1 MSLNYNF
8 SYSSLADV
16 YAVAN
21 DEPQYKKE
29 LLKFAADLE
38 QNGYGT
44 FEGEDY
50 MMNVSSPYP
59 DEIISMK
66 DYNSELA
73 DRAEEDGLFDYIE
86 LATSCGK

>member
-16 YAVAN
+16 YTVAN
-21 DEPQYKKE
+21 EEPKYKKE

-38 QNGYGT
+38 QMGYGT

-50 MMNVSSPYP
+50 MMNVKSPYP

-66 DYNSELA
+66 DYSSELA
-73 DRAEEDGLFDYIE
+73 DDLEEDGFFDYIE
-86 LATSCGK
+86 LATSCAE